1 MTANLKIRDLEL
13 VVALHEEGNVTQA
26 AKRVGISEP
35 ALSKRLRLVERK
47 VAARLFERSHN
58 GAKATDSG
66 RNFVAHAVDSLHAFR
81 LAIHEAQEAKHGEQ
95 SKLRIGVSSYLPPS
109 LIETLQSIE
118 LPLYRDL
125 TIQVVAG
132 LSTELLTGLQQRRVD
147 LAVVT
152 SPPQTPTITTLCI
165 STSPFM
171 IVFRQGHRLAS
182 KKSVSLVEV
191 AEYPWVFFNRNI
203 HPLLHDLILR
213 RTEDTNRKPNIVHH
227 VSQAEQ
233 VGALLTNDTMIAWLN
248 PSGVEHL
255 ANRGFVHVPLS
266 DNEIR
271 LETHLA
277 TLAGNTSRMV
287 SEFVRKFVKR
297 LGSHR
302 QPEQLRL
309 PIM

>member
-47 VAARLFERSHN
+47 VDARLFERSHD
-58 GAKATDSG
+58 GARATDSG
-66 RNFVAHAVDSLHAFR
+66 RNFVAHAADSIHAFHR
-81 LAIHEAQEAKHGEQ
+81 AVHEAREAKHGERH
-95 SKLRIGVSSYLPPS
+95 KLRIGVSTYLPPS
-109 LIETLQSIE
+109 LIDTLHSIE

-125 TIQVVAG
+125 TIQVIAG
-132 LSTELLTGLQQRRVD
+132 FSMELLTGLRQRRVD
-147 LAVVT
+147 LAVVI
-152 SPPQTPTITTLCI
+152 SPPQTPAITTLCI

-171 IVFRQGHRLAS
+171 IVFREDHPLAA
-182 KKSVSLVEV
+182 KKSVSLVEI

-203 HPLLHDLILR
+203 HPYLHDLILHR
-213 RTEDTNRKPNIVHH
+213 LDAEHRKVNIVHH

-233 VGALLTNDTMIAWLN
+233 VGALLTNDAIIGWLN
-248 PSGVEHL
+248 PAGVERL
-255 ANRGFVHVPLS
+255 AHRGFVHVPLS
-266 DNEIR
+266 DKEIR

-277 TLAGNTSRMV
+277 TLAGNTSRLV

-302 QPEQLRL
+302 QPEQLPL